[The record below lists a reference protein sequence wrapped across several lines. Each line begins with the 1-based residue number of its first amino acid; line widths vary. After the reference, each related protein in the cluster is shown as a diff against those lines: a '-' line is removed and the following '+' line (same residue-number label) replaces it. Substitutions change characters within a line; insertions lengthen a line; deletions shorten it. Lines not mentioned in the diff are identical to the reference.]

1 VVAASL
7 DGGVEAGRRKAE
19 EWVIAGSGM
28 AVGGGGG
35 EGGGG
40 AAVVVGVEQMGKEL
54 LRPQTGWGEV
64 RWAQS
69 SQFFEND
76 PSLPRASTWNESS
89 HAAFGYPYYNPRRG
103 QTTAKKN
110 VHTLTFINTF
120 ERSSRHI
127 FEIVKVITSRSIS
140 C

>member
-40 AAVVVGVEQMGKEL
+40 AAVVVGVEQRRRRSRGGQMGKEL

-76 PSLPRASTWNESS
+76 PSL
-89 HAAFGYPYYNPRRG
+89 AA
-103 QTTAKKN
+103 
-110 VHTLTFINTF
+110 
-120 ERSSRHI
+120 
-127 FEIVKVITSRSIS
+127 
-140 C
+140 